1 MSTYTI
7 AVIPGDGIGKEVV
20 PEGIRVLEAAGSS
33 LEDIVELVTYH
44 TSMGDIREFARVKAE
59 FISKN
64 YPAWT
69 ALGITKLAFPQLL
82 VEIKATAVI
91 GSGAG

>member
-1 MSTYTI
+1 MN
-7 AVIPGDGIGKEVV
+7 
-20 PEGIRVLEAAGSS
+20 GIRDFGK
-33 LEDIVELVTYH
+33 
-44 TSMGDIREFARVKAE
+44 VKAE

-69 ALGITKLAFPQLL
+69 AVGVTELAFPQLL

-91 GSGAG
+91 ASAKK